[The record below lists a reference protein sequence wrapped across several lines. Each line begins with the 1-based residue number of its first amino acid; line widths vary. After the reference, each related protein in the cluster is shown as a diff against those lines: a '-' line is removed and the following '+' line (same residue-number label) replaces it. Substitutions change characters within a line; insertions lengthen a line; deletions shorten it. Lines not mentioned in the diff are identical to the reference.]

1 MIEIIT
7 YENVMLTIFYL
18 ATLPTVV
25 AVWRLSMEV
34 AFDNVSN
41 ILVYIV
47 IGVLTFTST
56 LITHSYVL
64 ARLIKVIL

>member
-18 ATLPTVV
+18 ATLPMVV
-25 AVWRLSMEV
+25 AVWRLTMEV
-34 AFDNVSN
+34 AFGNLSN
-41 ILVYIV
+41 IIVYFV

-64 ARLIKVIL
+64 ARLIKVLL

>member
-18 ATLPTVV
+18 ATLPMVV
-25 AVWRLSMEV
+25 AVWKISMEV

-41 ILVYIV
+41 IIVYFT
-47 IGVLTFTST
+47 IGVLTFAST

>member
-18 ATLPTVV
+18 ATLPMVV

-47 IGVLTFTST
+47 IGVLTFAST
-56 LITHSYVL
+56 LISHSYVL
-64 ARLIKVIL
+64 ARLIKAIL

>member
-18 ATLPTVV
+18 ATLPIVV
-25 AVWRLSMEV
+25 SVWRLSLEI

-41 ILVYIV
+41 TLVYFI
-47 IGVLTFTST
+47 IGVLTFVST
-56 LITHSYVL
+56 LISHSYVL
-64 ARLIKVIL
+64 ARLIKAIL

>member
-18 ATLPTVV
+18 ATLPMVV
-25 AVWRLSMEV
+25 AVWKISMEV

-41 ILVYIV
+41 ILVYFI
-47 IGVLTFTST
+47 IGVLTFAST
-56 LITHSYVL
+56 LISHSYVL
-64 ARLIKVIL
+64 ARLIKAIL